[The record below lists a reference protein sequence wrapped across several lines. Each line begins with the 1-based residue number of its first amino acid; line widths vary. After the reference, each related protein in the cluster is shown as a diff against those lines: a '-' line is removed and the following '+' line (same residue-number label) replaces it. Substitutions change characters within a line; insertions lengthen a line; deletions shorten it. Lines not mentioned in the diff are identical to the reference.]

1 MIERRDFIRIHWNQ
15 YLTCEKAFV
24 ETLEYVDLQKNNYNT
39 CSNRISVQL
48 ITICTLIDS
57 TLREM
62 YSLSGAVEL
71 KHLAQEL
78 NADSSFSPAM
88 SVYVKPLREKPCR
101 ITPWENLAKGGKDA
115 VPEWWNAYNGL
126 KHDRYR
132 NEMVGTLKNLMH
144 GLAAFYIVEM
154 LYAKKVGD
162 YWFQENGQQASDET
176 IDVPNDVSRVFELE
190 NWTTREHVFGY
201 EAYTASQSDIDDILN
216 A

>member
-1 MIERRDFIRIHWNQ
+1 MIERRDFIRIHWNL
-15 YLTCEKAFV
+15 YLTCEKAFI

-39 CSNRISVQL
+39 CSNRISIQL

-78 NADSSFSPAM
+78 NADSSFSPTM
-88 SVYVKPLREKPCR
+88 SVYVKPLREKPCE
-101 ITPWENLAKGGKDA
+101 ITPWENLAKSGKDA

-132 NEMVGTLKNLMH
+132 NEMVGTLENLMH

-154 LYAKKVGD
+154 MYAKKVGD

-201 EAYTASQSDIDDILN
+201 EA
-216 A
+216 